1 MNYSLVSLVKHTLM
15 KGAIFEADGGAWRNQ
30 AILNIKKYLGEQ
42 LSDEIKKGK
51 ITILA

>member
-1 MNYSLVSLVKHTLM
+1 M
-15 KGAIFEADGGAWRNQ
+15 KNIEADGGIWRNM
-30 AILNIKKYLGEQ
+30 AILNIKKYLEDQ